1 MKHFKK
7 TIFTFLI
14 IATFSVT
21 QITTV
26 FAYYDRVCD
35 LTSAELYDEVWNMYY
50 FDNFQSFEDEENEVL
65 ALEASITRYELKN
78 FLADYEPI
86 NRDVNVSDV
95 EKEYYQCLQDVV
107 FKDIDMAV
115 DEDGNIYE
123 YLKSNP
129 DEKHY
134 WTYDESSDKFVC
146 SNAENKII
154 KTYDRY
160 YADKN
165 TSAKPTKKNSNNSN
179 SGSKAST
186 PTVTKSKAASGTT
199 TSVSEP
205 TDTNSATVD
214 TTDTENMNSAGMST
228 TQIIILSVIGSLI
241 VGGIIFII
249 YTAVK
254 KKKGK

>member
-1 MKHFKK
+1 MKKINK
-7 TIFTFLI
+7 TIFTFLMI
-14 IATFSVT
+14 VTLSVT

-35 LTSAELYDEVWNMYY
+35 LTSAELYDEVWDMYY

-95 EKEYYQCLQDVV
+95 EKEYYQYLQDVV

-154 KTYDRY
+154 KTYDIY
-160 YADKN
+160 YPENKI
-165 TSAKPTKKNSNNSN
+165 SAQKSEKSSNKSNSN
-179 SGSKAST
+179 SSISSQKDTSN
-186 PTVTKSKAASGTT
+186 TVLGT
-199 TSVSEP
+199 TSVTE
-205 TDTNSATVD
+205 TATNSATIDTVD
-214 TTDTENMNSAGMST
+214 TESMNHAGMT
-228 TQIIILSVIGSLI
+228 TVQIIILFIISVMIFI
-241 VGGIIFII
+241 GIIFII

-254 KKKGK
+254 KKKEGK

>member
-1 MKHFKK
+1 MKKINK
-7 TIFTFLI
+7 TIFTFLMI
-14 IATFSVT
+14 VTLSVT

-35 LTSAELYDEVWNMYY
+35 LTSAELYDEVWDMYY

-95 EKEYYQCLQDVV
+95 EKEYYQYLQDVV

-241 VGGIIFII
+241 VGEIIFII

>member
-1 MKHFKK
+1 MKKINK
-7 TIFTFLI
+7 TIFTFLMI
-14 IATFSVT
+14 VTLSVT

-35 LTSAELYDEVWNMYY
+35 LTSAELYDEVWDMYY

-95 EKEYYQCLQDVV
+95 EKEYYQYLQDVV

-186 PTVTKSKAASGTT
+186 PTVTKSNAASVTT
-199 TSVSEP
+199 TSVFEP

-228 TQIIILSVIGSLI
+228 TQIIILSVIDSLI

>member
-1 MKHFKK
+1 MKKINK
-7 TIFTFLI
+7 TIFTFLMI
-14 IATFSVT
+14 VTLSVT

-35 LTSAELYDEVWNMYY
+35 LTSAELYDEVWDMYY

-86 NRDVNVSDV
+86 NRDVNVSDI
-95 EKEYYQCLQDVV
+95 EKEYYQYLQDVV

-241 VGGIIFII
+241 VGEIIFII

>member
-7 TIFTFLI
+7 TIFTFLMI
-14 IATFSVT
+14 VTLSVT

-50 FDNFQSFEDEENEVL
+50 FDNFQSFEDEENEAL
-65 ALEASITRYELKN
+65 ALEASITRYELKK
-78 FLADYEPI
+78 FLSDYEPI

-95 EKEYYQCLQDVV
+95 EKEYYQYLQDVV
-107 FKDIDMAV
+107 FKDIDMVV

-129 DEKHY
+129 DERHY

-146 SNAENKII
+146 SDAEDKII

-165 TSAKPTKKNSNNSN
+165 TSAKPTKKSSNNSN

-186 PTVTKSKAASGTT
+186 PTVTKSNAASGTT
-199 TSVSEP
+199 TSVTETATSP
-205 TDTNSATVD
+205 ATDDIVH
-214 TTDTENMNSAGMST
+214 TENMNSAGMST
-228 TQIIILSVIGSLI
+228 TQIIILSVVGTLI

-254 KKKGK
+254 RKKGK